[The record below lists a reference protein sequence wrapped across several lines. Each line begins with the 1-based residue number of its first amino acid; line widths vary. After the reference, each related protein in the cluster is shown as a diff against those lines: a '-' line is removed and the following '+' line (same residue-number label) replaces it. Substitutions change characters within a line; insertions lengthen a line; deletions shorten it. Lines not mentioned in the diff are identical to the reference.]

1 MAGLQ
6 GETVMVA
13 GAARRICVAPDQHL
27 ALWTDLP

>member
-13 GAARRICVAPDQHL
+13 GAARWICVAPEQHL
-27 ALWTDLP
+27 AQWPDLP

>member
-13 GAARRICVAPDQHL
+13 GAARRKCVAPDQQL
-27 ALWTDLP
+27 TLWPNIP